1 MHEQREPGED
11 RTTNL
16 DKLFAMIRSVSHK
29 VDNLATE
36 LNTLQQD
43 LNTLQQDLT
52 QHMDEEEVTLKDH
65 AVELTKLNRLIKA
78 FPEDPHGEPGI
89 EEHYDD
95 HFERRSNKGW
105 IKDLKFEIVKL
116 FIMSLM
122 SAVLFIFV
130 LGLRDYIHPPTV
142 TTVQEK

>member
-43 LNTLQQDLT
+43 LT
-52 QHMDEEEVTLKDH
+52 QHMDEEEDTLKDH

-105 IKDLKFEIVKL
+105 IKDLKFEIIKI

-130 LGLRDYIHPPTV
+130 LGLRDYIHLPTAA
-142 TTVQEK
+142 TVQEK